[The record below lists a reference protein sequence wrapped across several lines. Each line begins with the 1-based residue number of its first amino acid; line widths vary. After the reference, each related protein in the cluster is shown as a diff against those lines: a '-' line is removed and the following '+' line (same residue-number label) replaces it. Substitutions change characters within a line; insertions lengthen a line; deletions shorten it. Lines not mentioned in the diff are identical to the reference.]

1 MLSWNEIETRAV
13 AFSARWRDKTRKEK
27 QYAQLFEREFVNIF
41 GVGSLEGI
49 HEFEV
54 TMPNGRPNY
63 IDYLL
68 PGKLLIEMKSPGES
82 LAAGYSQAMSY
93 VRALK
98 HEEQPVLV
106 MVSDFNQIEVY
117 NLQKKHPYKPFKV
130 SQLKRRTR
138 IFGLLAGYGTDS
150 DESTEIELNTSA
162 SYKMARIHDALRQN
176 GYTGHHLEVF
186 LVRLLFC
193 LFADDTGIFEKDS
206 FQQYIT
212 ASKEDGSDLS
222 ARLNELF
229 WILNTPEDQ
238 RMKTL
243 SPELARFRYINGTI
257 FEAALPPASFDH
269 RMRSALIE
277 VSREFDW
284 TQISPAIFGA
294 MFQGVMDQE
303 ARRALGAHYTST
315 ENILKVIRPLFLD
328 ALYDEFEASKSTTR
342 ELKAFQD
349 KLASLTFLDPACGS
363 GNFLIITYQE
373 LRKLEFEVMKLLYEG
388 HQMAWV
394 DTLIKVKPGQF
405 YGIEIEDFPCQVA
418 QLSMLLMKHLMDAEV
433 GEYFGIN
440 VIDFPIRD
448 TAHIVHANALQI
460 DWNTVVPAEELDYI
474 IGNPPFLGYSNQD
487 PAQKQDILSIFLD
500 STGKPIRSAGKIDF
514 VAAWYYKAA
523 QIMQKTQVRTAFV
536 STNSI
541 TQGDQVAPIWGTIM
555 PMFDIKIDFAWRT
568 FKWGN
573 DARANAA
580 VHCVIIGVSSNQ
592 VNSSKTIFTEDGA
605 IPATHI
611 NPYLLDANDVF
622 LTSRSRPLMDVPP
635 MLTGNRPVDG
645 GHLIIEANEYQDFI
659 EKEPGA
665 LPYIKRLVGSREYIN
680 GLNRY
685 CLWLVDI
692 SPRELRKMPLVLE
705 RVEQVRKT
713 RAASKDAGARKL
725 ADTPTMFRETINPE
739 TAIIVPLTSSENRRY
754 IPMGFIDASV
764 IVNNSVTII
773 PDANLYHFGVLTSN
787 AHMAWMRTVAGRL
800 KSDYRYSKD
809 IVYNNFVWPDCS
821 PEQAAHIAHTAQGI
835 LDARAKYPD
844 ETLADLYDDTV
855 MPPDLRRAHQDNDR
869 AVWEAYGRA
878 WPISDESA
886 CVAHLM
892 TLYQERIS

>member
-98 HEEQPVLV
+98 PEEQPVLV

-212 ASKEDGSDLS
+212 ASKKDGSDLS

-349 KLASLTFLDPACGS
+349 KLASLTFL
-363 GNFLIITYQE
+363 
-373 LRKLEFEVMKLLYEG
+373 
-388 HQMAWV
+388 
-394 DTLIKVKPGQF
+394 
-405 YGIEIEDFPCQVA
+405 EI
-418 QLSMLLMKHLMDAEV
+418 
-433 GEYFGIN
+433 
-440 VIDFPIRD
+440 
-448 TAHIVHANALQI
+448 
-460 DWNTVVPAEELDYI
+460 
-474 IGNPPFLGYSNQD
+474 
-487 PAQKQDILSIFLD
+487 
-500 STGKPIRSAGKIDF
+500 
-514 VAAWYYKAA
+514 
-523 QIMQKTQVRTAFV
+523 IMQRLIQF
-536 STNSI
+536 
-541 TQGDQVAPIWGTIM
+541 
-555 PMFDIKIDFAWRT
+555 
-568 FKWGN
+568 N
-573 DARANAA
+573 DCR
-580 VHCVIIGVSSNQ
+580 
-592 VNSSKTIFTEDGA
+592 
-605 IPATHI
+605 
-611 NPYLLDANDVF
+611 
-622 LTSRSRPLMDVPP
+622 RSLPL
-635 MLTGNRPVDG
+635 
-645 GHLIIEANEYQDFI
+645 
-659 EKEPGA
+659 
-665 LPYIKRLVGSREYIN
+665 
-680 GLNRY
+680 
-685 CLWLVDI
+685 
-692 SPRELRKMPLVLE
+692 
-705 RVEQVRKT
+705 
-713 RAASKDAGARKL
+713 AG
-725 ADTPTMFRETINPE
+725 
-739 TAIIVPLTSSENRRY
+739 
-754 IPMGFIDASV
+754 
-764 IVNNSVTII
+764 
-773 PDANLYHFGVLTSN
+773 
-787 AHMAWMRTVAGRL
+787 
-800 KSDYRYSKD
+800 
-809 IVYNNFVWPDCS
+809 
-821 PEQAAHIAHTAQGI
+821 
-835 LDARAKYPD
+835 
-844 ETLADLYDDTV
+844 
-855 MPPDLRRAHQDNDR
+855 
-869 AVWEAYGRA
+869 
-878 WPISDESA
+878 
-886 CVAHLM
+886 
-892 TLYQERIS
+892 